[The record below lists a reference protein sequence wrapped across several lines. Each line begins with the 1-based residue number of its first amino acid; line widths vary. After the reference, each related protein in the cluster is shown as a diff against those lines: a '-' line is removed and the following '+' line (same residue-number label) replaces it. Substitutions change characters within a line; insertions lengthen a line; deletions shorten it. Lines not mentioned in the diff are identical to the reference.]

1 MRRAA
6 VVFGLALIAAA
17 GAAAK
22 AQDLYKPYR
31 FCVASSLIKKE
42 IYYSDVFK
50 LTSDEALDNEWRQ
63 HLLLYHPS
71 AEAASID
78 CSQASETRLS
88 ALAARD
94 SALNGLRRRD
104 VGLRVVDTE
113 WTPHH

>member
-1 MRRAA
+1 M
-6 VVFGLALIAAA
+6 FGLALIAVA

-31 FCVASSLIKKE
+31 FCVASSVVRKE

-50 LTSDEALDNEWRQ
+50 LTSDEALNDEWRQ
-63 HLLLYHPS
+63 HLLLYHSS
-71 AEAASID
+71 AEAASLD
-78 CSQASETRLS
+78 CSQASETKIS

-94 SALNGLRRRD
+94 STLNGLRRRA
-104 VGLRVVDTE
+104 VGLRAVDTE